1 MIRGLWDSMKSI
13 LALVLAVIMAV
24 LVTAA
29 AFFFKIL
36 PDRERQKRA
45 EDAEARRR
53 ADAIKAEIAK
63 AKEQRAADTKAAV
76 SAIEQ
81 KAEAQKA
88 QDSVA
93 LANELLAEG
102 EK

>member
-1 MIRGLWDSMKSI
+1 MIRGLWDSLKSI

-36 PDRERQKRA
+36 SDRERQKRA

-63 AKEQRAADTKAAV
+63 AKEQRAADTAQKIEE
-76 SAIEQ
+76 IEQ
-81 KAEAQKA
+81 KADEQRA

-93 LANELLAEG
+93 LANALLAEG

>member
-1 MIRGLWDSMKSI
+1 MIRGLTGALKSI
-13 LALVLAVIMAV
+13 LAFIAALVLGV

-63 AKEQRAADTKAAV
+63 AHEQRAQDVEVAV
-76 SAIEQ
+76 AAIEK
-81 KAEAQKA
+81 KAEDARSA
-88 QDSVA
+88 DSVA
-93 LANELLAEG
+93 LANDLLKE
-102 EK
+102 E

>member
-1 MIRGLWDSMKSI
+1 MASRLWESVKSI
-13 LALVLAVIMAV
+13 AAFAAALVLGV
-24 LVTAA
+24 LVTTA

-53 ADAIKAEIAK
+53 ADAIKADIQK
-63 AKEQRAADTKAAV
+63 AHEQRARETEVAV
-76 SAIEQ
+76 AAIE
-81 KAEAQKA
+81 KTAEETKA

-93 LANELLAEG
+93 LANDLLKE
-102 EK
+102 ES

>member
-1 MIRGLWDSMKSI
+1 MIRGLWASLKSI

-53 ADAIKAEIAK
+53 ADAIKAEIQRANAQRARETEVAVAAIEKK
-63 AKEQRAADTKAAV
+63 ADEQR
-76 SAIEQ
+76 
-81 KAEAQKA
+81 A

-93 LANELLAEG
+93 LANDLLKE
-102 EK
+102 E